1 MEQIEIYTLENEALG
16 VSVSNAGASVL
27 SLELKEDGRP
37 PCDVLLGT
45 PDPGSRL
52 LPGPMFGA
60 TLGRTAGKTMPP
72 AYRCQGKEIR
82 LEPNRQTYHCHGG
95 FKGFDKQIYEAKQE
109 SAASITMCRMS
120 PDGEGGY
127 PGNLQVEI
135 RFSLEHRALCI
146 EYMAK
151 SDEDTVVSISNH
163 LYFNLNGQG
172 NGDVLGHPVRIPSGR
187 VLHIDGQG
195 VSDGGIRQTAGTPF
209 DFIRPCRIGEQMA
222 KEDEQLRF
230 AGGFDH
236 TYLREVSAAEPVL
249 EAWGDRSDIRMRVY
263 TDLPAIQFYVADF
276 EGTGIIGKGGRP
288 YRGRDGFCVEP
299 LFPPNAMNTDLLPK
313 PVLKAGDTWRYTVK
327 YAFDIGNEG

>member
-1 MEQIEIYTLENEALG
+1 
-16 VSVSNAGASVL
+16 
-27 SLELKEDGRP
+27 
-37 PCDVLLGT
+37 
-45 PDPGSRL
+45 
-52 LPGPMFGA
+52 MFGA

-82 LEPNRQTYHCHGG
+82 LDPNRQTYHCHGG
-95 FKGFDKQIYEAKQE
+95 FKGFDKQIYEVKQE

-127 PGNLQVEI
+127 PGNLQVKI

-146 EYMAK
+146 GYMAK
-151 SDEDTVVSISNH
+151 SDRDTVVSISNH

-172 NGDVLGHPVRIPSGR
+172 NGDVLGHTVRIPSGR

-209 DFIRPCRIGEQMA
+209 DFTRPCRIGEQMA
-222 KEDEQLRF
+222 KEDEQLKF

-249 EAWGDRSDIRMRVY
+249 EAWGTVRTSGCGYIRIC
-263 TDLPAIQFYVADF
+263 LPFSFMWQILKEPASWARAAAPIAA
-276 EGTGIIGKGGRP
+276 GTASVWNRCSRQMP
-288 YRGRDGFCVEP
+288 
-299 LFPPNAMNTDLLPK
+299 
-313 PVLKAGDTWRYTVK
+313 
-327 YAFDIGNEG
+327 